1 MTNGG
6 TSGAAAT
13 YAGDITVQEAW
24 EMLKNDP
31 DAVLV
36 DVRTDAEWAY
46 VGLPDLSDLGKD
58 VKRISWVLFPDM
70 TKNPNF
76 VEEIS
81 AVQPK
86 KNAPLIFLCRSG
98 VRSIAAAE
106 TATRAGYNRAYN
118 VLEGFEGA
126 PNAEGHR
133 GTVGGWKV
141 AGLKW
146 KQS

>member
-6 TSGAAAT
+6 MSGASAT

-24 EMLKNDP
+24 DMLESDP
-31 DAVLV
+31 DAVLI
-36 DVRTDAEWAY
+36 DVRTNAEWAY
-46 VGLPDLSDLGKD
+46 VGLPDLSALGKA
-58 VKRISWVLFPDM
+58 VQRVSWVLFPDM
-70 TKNPNF
+70 AKNQGF
-76 VEEIS
+76 IDEIS

-86 KNAPLIFLCRSG
+86 KSAPMIFLCRSG

-106 TATRAGYNRAYN
+106 TATRAGYSRAYN
-118 VLEGFEGA
+118 VLEGFEGG
-126 PNAEGHR
+126 PDPEGHR

-141 AGLKW
+141 DGLKW